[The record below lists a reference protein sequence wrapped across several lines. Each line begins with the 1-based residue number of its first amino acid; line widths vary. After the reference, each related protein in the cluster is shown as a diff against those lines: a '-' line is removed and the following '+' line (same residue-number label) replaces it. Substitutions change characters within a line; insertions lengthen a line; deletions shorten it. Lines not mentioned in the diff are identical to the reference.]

1 MTTKDYLDEYAGAY
15 RAVDNC
21 SDSLGGV
28 EDCHICKEDKE
39 RMQEI
44 IQELE
49 ASIRKD
55 TVAQMRTLDV
65 VTSPEKGVLE
75 QKIRKEVVED
85 LFKLRSRIC
94 EENFLDVLEMYAL
107 SKGITLK

>member
-1 MTTKDYLDEYAGAY
+1 
-15 RAVDNC
+15 
-21 SDSLGGV
+21 
-28 EDCHICKEDKE
+28 
-39 RMQEI
+39 
-44 IQELE
+44 
-49 ASIRKD
+49 
-55 TVAQMRTLDV
+55 MRTLDV

>member
-75 QKIRKEVVED
+75 QKIRKEVLED
-85 LFKLRSRIC
+85 IIQKERMRSLDFIDDLLYW
-94 EENFLDVLEMYAL
+94 EEN
-107 SKGITLK
+107 KGIDIK